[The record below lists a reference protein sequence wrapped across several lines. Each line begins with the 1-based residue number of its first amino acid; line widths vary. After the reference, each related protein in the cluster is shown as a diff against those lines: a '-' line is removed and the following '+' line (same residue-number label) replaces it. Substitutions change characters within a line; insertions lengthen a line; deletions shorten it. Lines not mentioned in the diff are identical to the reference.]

1 MMKVRYAKEED
12 FRLVQSID
20 DSIIMP
26 EFKKWADNRQ
36 VLLIYEN
43 EDFAGWLQYS
53 FFLERIPMIN
63 YFSLFEEFRG
73 IGDGTLSLLIWE
85 RQMMERMFD
94 KFLVALGE
102 DDENAIK
109 FFEEKGYKK
118 IGSFELPENI
128 RKALYYK
135 HKALF

>member
-1 MMKVRYAKEED
+1 MMKVRYGAEED
-12 FRLVQSID
+12 FSLVQKID

-26 EFKKWADNRQ
+26 EFKKWVNNRQ

-43 EDFAGWLQYS
+43 DDFAGWLQYS

-85 RQMMERMFD
+85 RQMMERMYD
-94 KFLVALGE
+94 KFMVAINKN
-102 DDENAIK
+102 DENAIR
-109 FFEEKGYKK
+109 FFEEKGYKQ
-118 IGSFELPENI
+118 IGDVNI
-128 RKALYYK
+128 PDEEEKSIYFK
-135 HKALF
+135 FKPLF